1 MEEYFELQIQ
11 KLVNKYHCHAERY
24 NDAAENDV
32 LVFYAGTYT
41 KRYLLCRV
49 YLDEFNLSIKTY
61 IDGCMSKVKKLLDT
75 YDVNLIDAVNN
86 GQLI

>member
-1 MEEYFELQIQ
+1 MEEYLSVKIQ
-11 KLVNKYHCHAERY
+11 KLVDKYHCHAERY
-24 NDAAENDV
+24 DDAAENDV

-49 YLDEFNLSIKTY
+49 YLDEFNLSIKTD
-61 IDGCMSKVKKLLDT
+61 IDNFMSKVKKILDT
-75 YDVNLIDAVNN
+75 YDVNLIDNANN